1 MIGIFDS
8 GIGGLTAVKEV
19 LKQLPEY
26 QIIYF
31 GDTARTPYGNKSSET
46 IKKYAFQD
54 TDFLIKKGAKL
65 IIVACNT
72 ASALGFQD
80 LKDKFNLPIFE
91 VITPAVEKAV
101 LISKNK
107 RIGVIGTRTT
117 IESGIY
123 QNLIKKIDSKIEV
136 FSQACPLLV
145 PLIEENWPK
154 KPEMKMIVK
163 KYLYPLK
170 LKQID
175 TLILGC
181 THYPIIKDLIQ
192 IKMGQRVKL
201 VDSAEEIVI
210 KVKKFLEENK
220 EMEKELAKGSQHQF
234 FLSDITAK
242 AQEVGSKWLES
253 KVKFQLANFE

>member
-1 MIGIFDS
+1 M
-8 GIGGLTAVKEV
+8 VKEA

-72 ASALGFQD
+72 ASAVAFQD
-80 LKDKFNLPIFE
+80 LNDKFDVPIFE

-101 LISKNK
+101 SVSKNK
-107 RIGVIGTRTT
+107 RIGIIGTRAT
-117 IESGIY
+117 INSQVYEK
-123 QNLIKKIDSKIEV
+123 QIKEINQKIAV

-145 PLIEENWPK
+145 PLIEENWLK
-154 KPEMKMIVK
+154 KPELKTIVK

-181 THYPIIKDLIQ
+181 THYPIIKDLVQ
-192 IKMGQRVKL
+192 IKMGKGVKL
-201 VDSAEEIVI
+201 VDSASEVVLE
-210 KVKKFLEENK
+210 VKKFLDANK
-220 EMEKELAKGSQHQF
+220 EIEKRLLKGKEHAF
-234 FLSDITAK
+234 LLSDIAPK
-242 AQEVGSKWLES
+242 AREIGNQWLETNI
-253 KVKFQLANFE
+253 KFQLANLE

>member
-8 GIGGLTAVKEV
+8 GIGGLTVVKEV

-31 GDTARTPYGNKSSET
+31 GDTARTPYGNKSPK
-46 IKKYAFQD
+46 IIQQYAFKNTQ
-54 TDFLIKKGAKL
+54 FLIKKGAKL

-72 ASALGFQD
+72 ASAVAFND
-80 LKDKFNLPIFE
+80 LKSKYNLPIFE

-101 LISKNK
+101 SITKKK
-107 RIGVIGTRTT
+107 RVGVIGTRAT

-123 QNLIKKIDSKIEV
+123 QNLIKKINLKID
-136 FSQACPLLV
+136 FFPQACPLLV
-145 PLIEENWPK
+145 PLIEENWMK
-154 KPEMKMIVK
+154 KPETKMILK

-192 IKMGQRVKL
+192 IKMGKRVKL

-210 KVKKFLEENK
+210 KLKQFVENNK
-220 EMEKELAKGSQHQF
+220 GIEKGLAKNRDHQF
-234 FLSDITAK
+234 YLSDITSR
-242 AQEVGSKWLES
+242 AQEIGNKWLET
-253 KVKFQLANFE
+253 KIKFQLANFE